1 MAKITKAPP
10 GAAKKQQPKAK
21 KQAVKKK
28 LVKRQPVKKKAGTQ
42 PVVTTTAT
50 NAVPPDYIATGQN
63 TAALFTLKI
72 YRGEGMVLLA
82 MNWKQGTPPLNF
94 VGFAIVYKEPNGNQ
108 FYAVK
113 NRLSF
118 LC

>member
-10 GAAKKQQPKAK
+10 L
-21 KQAVKKK
+21 AVKKQK
-28 LVKRQPVKKKAGTQ
+28 PTAKKKAVTKKKVVKQ

-50 NAVPPDYIATGQN
+50 NTVPPDYIVTGQN
-63 TAALFTLKI
+63 AAAVFTLKV

-94 VGFAIVYKEPNGNQ
+94 VGFAIEYQEPNGSQ

-113 NRLSF
+113 
-118 LC
+118 